1 MDNDE
6 QERRK
11 PSASKVDH
19 FGDDIRDSASRNV
32 HDRISGR
39 MRRRSC
45 GRDGYG
51 GLIPGAIILAVGII
65 FLLDSLGYVHARA
78 FLQFWPMIL
87 ILIGIS
93 KIVRRDSR
101 IWGALVLLFGVF
113 LQLSELGIG
122 HFSWSQFWPLL
133 LIGGGAMAMWSAIQA
148 RRLMPPMASSD
159 STDPRDTLDES
170 AIFGGIEK
178 RLNSRA
184 FRGGRLQ
191 AIFGGIELD
200 LRDADMV
207 ENEAVIHAN
216 AIFGGIEMRV
226 PETWFVATRGQGVF
240 GGFSDSTRF
249 SPPADP
255 EKPKRT
261 LIVLGTSLFGG
272 VEIRN

>member
-6 QERRK
+6 KEWRK
-11 PSASKVDH
+11 PPAWKVD
-19 FGDDIRDSASRNV
+19 DVREEIRDKVRRQVNDHIKVGIRSRGCRN
-32 HDRISGR
+32 RGW
-39 MRRRSC
+39 
-45 GRDGYG
+45 G

-65 FLLDSLGYVHARA
+65 FLLDSLGYVRARH

-87 ILIGIS
+87 IFVGIA
-93 KIVRRDSR
+93 KIARRDSR
-101 IWGALVLLFGVF
+101 IWGALVLLFGIF

-122 HFSWSQFWPLL
+122 HFSWGQFWPLL
-133 LIGGGAMAMWSAIQA
+133 LIAGGAMAMWSAIQA
-148 RRLMPPMASSD
+148 RRLMPTASSD
-159 STDPRDTLDES
+159 TTDPRDTLDES

-178 RLNSRA
+178 RLNSRE

-200 LRDADMV
+200 LRDADMLG
-207 ENEAVIHAN
+207 NEAVIHAN

-249 SPPADP
+249 LPPADP
-255 EKPKRT
+255 EKLKKT

>member
-1 MDNDE
+1 
-6 QERRK
+6 
-11 PSASKVDH
+11 
-19 FGDDIRDSASRNV
+19 
-32 HDRISGR
+32 
-39 MRRRSC
+39 
-45 GRDGYG
+45 
-51 GLIPGAIILAVGII
+51 
-65 FLLDSLGYVHARA
+65 
-78 FLQFWPMIL
+78 MIL
-87 ILIGIS
+87 IFVGIS
-93 KIVRRDSR
+93 KIARRDSR
-101 IWGALVLLFGVF
+101 IWGALVLLFGIF

-122 HFSWSQFWPLL
+122 HFSWGQFWPLL
-133 LIGGGAMAMWSAIQA
+133 LIAGGAMAMWSAIQA
-148 RRLMPPMASSD
+148 RRLMPPASTD

-170 AIFGGIEK
+170 AIFGGVEK
-178 RLNSRA
+178 RLNSRE

-255 EKPKRT
+255 EKPKKT

>member
-6 QERRK
+6 KEWRK
-11 PSASKVDH
+11 PPAWKVEDVREE
-19 FGDDIRDSASRNV
+19 IRDKVRRDVN
-32 HDRISGR
+32 DRINVGI
-39 MRRRSC
+39 RSRGC
-45 GRDGYG
+45 RNRGWG

-65 FLLDSLGYVHARA
+65 FLLDSLGYVRARH

-87 ILIGIS
+87 IFVGIS
-93 KIVRRDSR
+93 KVARRDSR
-101 IWGALVLLFGVF
+101 IWGALVLLFGIF

-122 HFSWSQFWPLL
+122 HFSWGQFWPLL
-133 LIGGGAMAMWSAIQA
+133 LIAGGAMAIWSAIQA
-148 RRLMPPMASSD
+148 RRLMSTAASD
-159 STDPRDTLDES
+159 TTDPRDTLDES

-178 RLNSRA
+178 RLNSRE

-200 LRDADMV
+200 LRDADMLG
-207 ENEAVIHAN
+207 NEAVIHAN

-249 SPPADP
+249 SPAADP
-255 EKPKRT
+255 EKPKKT

>member
-6 QERRK
+6 KEWRK
-11 PSASKVDH
+11 PPAWKVD
-19 FGDDIRDSASRNV
+19 DVREEVRDKVRRDVN
-32 HDRISGR
+32 DRINMGI
-39 MRRRSC
+39 RSRGC
-45 GRDGYG
+45 RNRGWGS
-51 GLIPGAIILAVGII
+51 LIPGAIILAVGII
-65 FLLDSLGYVHARA
+65 FLLDSLGYVRARH

-87 ILIGIS
+87 IFVGIA
-93 KIVRRDSR
+93 KIARRDSR
-101 IWGALVLLFGVF
+101 IWGALVLLFGIF

-122 HFSWSQFWPLL
+122 HFSWGQFWPLL
-133 LIGGGAMAMWSAIQA
+133 LIAGGAMAMWSAIQA
-148 RRLMPPMASSD
+148 RRLTPTASSD
-159 STDPRDTLDES
+159 ASDPRDTLDES

-178 RLNSRA
+178 RLNSRE

-200 LRDADMV
+200 LRDADMLG
-207 ENEAVIHAN
+207 NEAVIHAN

-226 PETWFVATRGQGVF
+226 PESWFVATRGQGVF

-255 EKPKRT
+255 EKSKKT

>member
-6 QERRK
+6 KEWRK
-11 PSASKVDH
+11 PPAWKVD
-19 FGDDIRDSASRNV
+19 DVREEIRDKVRREVN
-32 HDRISGR
+32 DRINVGI
-39 MRRRSC
+39 RSRGC
-45 GRDGYG
+45 RNRGWG
-51 GLIPGAIILAVGII
+51 GLIPGAIILAVGVI
-65 FLLDSLGYVHARA
+65 FLLDSLGYVRARH

-87 ILIGIS
+87 IFVGIA
-93 KIVRRDSR
+93 KIARRDSR

-122 HFSWSQFWPLL
+122 HFSWGQFWPLL
-133 LIGGGAMAMWSAIQA
+133 LIAGGVMAMWSALQA
-148 RRLMPPMASSD
+148 RRLMPTPSSD
-159 STDPRDTLDES
+159 TGDPRDTLNES

-178 RLNSRA
+178 RLNSRE

-200 LRDADMV
+200 LRDADMLG
-207 ENEAVIHAN
+207 NEAVIHAN

-255 EKPKRT
+255 EKSKKT

>member
-6 QERRK
+6 KERRK
-11 PSASKVDH
+11 PPAWKVDD
-19 FGDDIRDSASRNV
+19 FRDVGDRVKRDV
-32 HDRISGR
+32 HNRIDDR
-39 MRRRSC
+39 MRKRGCRKDSWS
-45 GRDGYG
+45 

-65 FLLDSLGYVHARA
+65 FLLDSLGYVRARH

-87 ILIGIS
+87 IVVGIS
-93 KIVRRDSR
+93 KITRRDAR
-101 IWGALVLLFGVF
+101 IWGALVLLFGIF

-122 HFSWSQFWPLL
+122 HFSWGQFWPLL
-133 LIGGGAMAMWSAIQA
+133 LIAGGAMAMWSAIQA
-148 RRLMPPMASSD
+148 RRLMPTASSD
-159 STDPRDTLDES
+159 TTDPRDTLDES

-178 RLNSRA
+178 RLNSRE

-255 EKPKRT
+255 EKPKKT

>member
-6 QERRK
+6 KERRK
-11 PSASKVDH
+11 PPAWKVDD
-19 FGDDIRDSASRNV
+19 FGDEIRERVSANV
-32 HDRISGR
+32 HDRINGR
-39 MRRRSC
+39 TRRRSC

-65 FLLDSLGYVHARA
+65 FLLDSLGYVRARH
-78 FLQFWPMIL
+78 FLQFWPTIL
-87 ILIGIS
+87 IFVGIS

-101 IWGALVLLFGVF
+101 IWGALVLLFGIF

-122 HFSWSQFWPLL
+122 HFSWGQFWPLL
-133 LIGGGAMAMWSAIQA
+133 LIAGGAMAMWSAVQA
-148 RRLMPPMASSD
+148 RRLMPTASSD
-159 STDPRDTLDES
+159 TTDPRDTLEES
-170 AIFGGIEK
+170 AIFGGVEK

-255 EKPKRT
+255 EKPKKT

>member
-6 QERRK
+6 KEWRK
-11 PSASKVDH
+11 PPAWKVD
-19 FGDDIRDSASRNV
+19 DVREIRDKVRRDVNDHINVGIRSRAC
-32 HDRISGR
+32 
-39 MRRRSC
+39 RSH
-45 GRDGYG
+45 GWG

-65 FLLDSLGYVHARA
+65 FLLDSLGYVRARH

-87 ILIGIS
+87 IFVGGA
-93 KIVRRDSR
+93 KIARRDSR
-101 IWGALVLLFGVF
+101 IWGALVLLFGIF

-122 HFSWSQFWPLL
+122 HFSWGQFWPLL
-133 LIGGGAMAMWSAIQA
+133 LIAGGAMAMWSAIQA
-148 RRLMPPMASSD
+148 RRLMPTASSD
-159 STDPRDTLDES
+159 TIDPRDTLEES

-178 RLNSRA
+178 RLNSRE

-200 LRDADMV
+200 LRDADMLG
-207 ENEAVIHAN
+207 NEAVIHAN

-226 PETWFVATRGQGVF
+226 PETWYVATRGQGVF

-255 EKPKRT
+255 EKPKKT

>member
-6 QERRK
+6 KNWGKPPAWRGEDDTRRR
-11 PSASKVDH
+11 VR
-19 FGDDIRDSASRNV
+19 DDI
-32 HDRISGR
+32 HDRLEARI
-39 MRRRSC
+39 RRRACAQGSPL
-45 GRDGYG
+45 GS
-51 GLIPGAIILAVGII
+51 LVPGAIILAVGVI
-65 FLLDSLGYVHARA
+65 FLLDSLGYVRARQ

-87 ILIGIS
+87 IFIGIA
-93 KIVRRDSR
+93 KIARRDAR
-101 IWGALVLLFGVF
+101 IWGVVLLLFGIF

-122 HFSWSQFWPLL
+122 HFSWGQFWPLL
-133 LIGGGAMAMWSAIQA
+133 LIAGGVMAMWSALQA
-148 RRLMPPMASSD
+148 RRLMPTASSD
-159 STDPRDTLDES
+159 TGDPRDTLNES

-178 RLNSRA
+178 RLNSRE

-200 LRDADMV
+200 LRDADMLG
-207 ENEAVIHAN
+207 NEAVIYAN

-255 EKPKRT
+255 EKSKKT
-261 LIVLGTSLFGG
+261 LIVLGTSLF
-272 VEIRN
+272 

>member
-6 QERRK
+6 KEWRK
-11 PSASKVDH
+11 PPAWKVD
-19 FGDDIRDSASRNV
+19 DVREEIRDKVRREVN
-32 HDRISGR
+32 DRINVGI
-39 MRRRSC
+39 RSRAC
-45 GRDGYG
+45 RNRGWG
-51 GLIPGAIILAVGII
+51 GLIPGAIILAVGVI
-65 FLLDSLGYVHARA
+65 FLLDSLGYVRARH

-87 ILIGIS
+87 IFVGIA
-93 KIVRRDSR
+93 KIARRDSR

-122 HFSWSQFWPLL
+122 HFSWGQFWPLL
-133 LIGGGAMAMWSAIQA
+133 LIAVGAMAMWSALQA
-148 RRLMPPMASSD
+148 RRLMPTPSSD
-159 STDPRDTLDES
+159 TGDPRDTLDES

-178 RLNSRA
+178 RLNSRE

-200 LRDADMV
+200 LRDADMLG
-207 ENEAVIHAN
+207 NEAVIHAN
-216 AIFGGIEMRV
+216 AMFGGIEMRV

-255 EKPKRT
+255 EKSKKT

>member
-6 QERRK
+6 KEWRK
-11 PSASKVDH
+11 PPAWKVD
-19 FGDDIRDSASRNV
+19 DVREEIRDKVGRDVN
-32 HDRISGR
+32 DRINVGI
-39 MRRRSC
+39 RSRGC
-45 GRDGYG
+45 RNRGWG

-65 FLLDSLGYVHARA
+65 FLLDSLGYVRARH

-87 ILIGIS
+87 IFVGVS
-93 KIVRRDSR
+93 KIARRDSR
-101 IWGALVLLFGVF
+101 IWGALVLLFGIF

-122 HFSWSQFWPLL
+122 HFSWGQFWPLL
-133 LIGGGAMAMWSAIQA
+133 LIAGGAMAMWSAIQA
-148 RRLMPPMASSD
+148 RRLMPTASSD
-159 STDPRDTLDES
+159 TTDPRDTLDES

-178 RLNSRA
+178 RLNSRE

-200 LRDADMV
+200 LRDADMLG
-207 ENEAVIHAN
+207 NEAVIHAN

-249 SPPADP
+249 SPPVDP
-255 EKPKRT
+255 EKPKKT

>member
-6 QERRK
+6 KEWRK
-11 PSASKVDH
+11 PPAWKVD
-19 FGDDIRDSASRNV
+19 DVREEIRDKVRREVN
-32 HDRISGR
+32 DRINVGI
-39 MRRRSC
+39 RSRGC
-45 GRDGYG
+45 RNRGWG

-65 FLLDSLGYVHARA
+65 FLLDSLGYVRARH

-87 ILIGIS
+87 IFVGVS
-93 KIVRRDSR
+93 KIARRDSR
-101 IWGALVLLFGVF
+101 IWGALVLLFGIF

-122 HFSWSQFWPLL
+122 HFSWGQFWPLL
-133 LIGGGAMAMWSAIQA
+133 LIAGGALAMWSAIQA
-148 RRLMPPMASSD
+148 RRLMPTASSD
-159 STDPRDTLDES
+159 TTDPRDTLDES

-178 RLNSRA
+178 RLNSRE

-200 LRDADMV
+200 LRDADMLG
-207 ENEAVIHAN
+207 NEAVIHAN

-255 EKPKRT
+255 EKPKKT

>member
-6 QERRK
+6 KEWRK
-11 PSASKVDH
+11 PPAWKVD
-19 FGDDIRDSASRNV
+19 DVREIRDKVRRDVN
-32 HDRISGR
+32 DRINVGI
-39 MRRRSC
+39 RSRAC
-45 GRDGYG
+45 RSHGWG

-65 FLLDSLGYVHARA
+65 FLLDSLGYVRARH

-87 ILIGIS
+87 IFVGGA
-93 KIVRRDSR
+93 KIARRDSR
-101 IWGALVLLFGVF
+101 IWGALVLLFGIF

-122 HFSWSQFWPLL
+122 HFSWGQFWPLL
-133 LIGGGAMAMWSAIQA
+133 LIAGGAMAMWSAIQA
-148 RRLMPPMASSD
+148 RRLMPTASSD
-159 STDPRDTLDES
+159 TIDPRDTLEES

-178 RLNSRA
+178 RLNSRE

-200 LRDADMV
+200 LRDADMLG
-207 ENEAVIHAN
+207 NEAVIHAN

-226 PETWFVATRGQGVF
+226 PETWYVATRGQGVF

-255 EKPKRT
+255 EKPKKT

>member
-6 QERRK
+6 KEWRK
-11 PSASKVDH
+11 PPAWKVD
-19 FGDDIRDSASRNV
+19 DVREEIRDKVRRDIN
-32 HDRISGR
+32 DRINVGI
-39 MRRRSC
+39 RSRAC
-45 GRDGYG
+45 CNRGWG

-65 FLLDSLGYVHARA
+65 FLLDSLGYVRARH

-87 ILIGIS
+87 IFVGIA
-93 KIVRRDSR
+93 KMARRDSR
-101 IWGALVLLFGVF
+101 IWGALVLLFGIF

-122 HFSWSQFWPLL
+122 HFSWGQFWPLL
-133 LIGGGAMAMWSAIQA
+133 LIAGGAMAMWSAIQA
-148 RRLMPPMASSD
+148 RRLMPTASSD
-159 STDPRDTLDES
+159 TTDPRDTLEES

-178 RLNSRA
+178 RLNSRE

-200 LRDADMV
+200 LRDADMLG
-207 ENEAVIHAN
+207 NEAVIHAN

-255 EKPKRT
+255 EKPKKT